1 MCLDAHC
8 THGDRH
14 GRGDAGTQP
23 MGRRG
28 FLAAATFGTAAL
40 YGVAGSLRRAD
51 AMTAAPVPPGAP
63 RAGSD
68 WVDPTT
74 AIRMLKDGNAR
85 FAAGRPEAPHRDLE
99 RIRQVAPRQAPFA
112 SVLGCADSRVPVEI
126 TFDVG
131 FGDVFVNRV
140 AGNIVTPEMIA
151 SLEFG
156 CQVLGT
162 SALVVLGH
170 SGCGAVSAAMEGGT
184 VPGMISSLYYHIRPV
199 VAGAKGN
206 LGAAVRAN
214 VEYQAQ
220 LLLAGSTVLA
230 ELVRQEK
237 LRIVGAVYDLPTG
250 RVEWLEPPKAV

>member
-1 MCLDAHC
+1 MCLDAQC
-8 THGDRH
+8 THHRPA
-14 GRGDAGTQP
+14 AGTQP

-40 YGVAGSLRRAD
+40 YGAAGSLRRAD
-51 AMTAAPVPPGAP
+51 AMPAPATPATPGT
-63 RAGSD
+63 RLDGSA

-74 AIRMLKDGNAR
+74 AIRLLQEGNAR
-85 FAAGRPEAPHRDLE
+85 FAAGQPQAPHRDLD
-99 RIRQVAPRQAPFA
+99 RIKAVAPKQAPFA
-112 SVLGCADSRVPVEI
+112 AVLGCADSRVPVEI
-126 TFDVG
+126 TFDQG

-156 CQVLGT
+156 CQVLGC

-170 SGCGAVSAAMEGGT
+170 SSCGAVSAAMEGGA

-199 VAGAKGN
+199 VANAKGN
-206 LGAAVRAN
+206 LAAAVRAN

-230 ELVRQEK
+230 DLVKQEK
-237 LRIVGAVYDLPTG
+237 LRIIGAVYDLPTG
-250 RVEWLEPPKAV
+250 RVEWLEPKAAV

>member
-1 MCLDAHC
+1 MCDHDLC
-8 THGDRH
+8 THDAPLDR
-14 GRGDAGTQP
+14 RA
-23 MGRRG
+23 
-28 FLAAATFGTAAL
+28 FLATATLGTAA
-40 YGVAGSLRRAD
+40 VAGLTGMLRQAQAMPRPERATPDDPATALRRL
-51 AMTAAPVPPGAP
+51 
-63 RAGSD
+63 RE
-68 WVDPTT
+68 
-74 AIRMLKDGNAR
+74 GNLR
-85 FAAGRPEAPHRDLE
+85 FAAGRPEAPHRDLARLRE
-99 RIRQVAPRQAPFA
+99 VAPKQAPYA

-140 AGNIVTPEMIA
+140 AGNIVTPELIA

-199 VAGAKGN
+199 VASAKGD
-206 LGAAVRAN
+206 LSAAVKAN
-214 VEYQAQ
+214 VDHQAR

-230 ELVRQEK
+230 DLVRRGR
-237 LRIVGAVYDLPTG
+237 LAIVGAVYDLPTG
-250 RVEWLEPPKAV
+250 RVEWLPGAAA